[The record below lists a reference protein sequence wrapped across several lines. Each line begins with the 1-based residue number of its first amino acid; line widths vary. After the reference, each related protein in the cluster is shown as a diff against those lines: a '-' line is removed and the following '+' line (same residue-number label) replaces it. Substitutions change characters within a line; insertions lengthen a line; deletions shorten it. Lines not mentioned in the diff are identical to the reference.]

1 LRRNFRTDGTIRRLI
16 SGPDGNRFVHFEL
29 DPFRKRRLLNGL
41 DDIDLTMRHADKI
54 QAYEER
60 RRREEDWVF

>member
-1 LRRNFRTDGTIRRLI
+1 MI